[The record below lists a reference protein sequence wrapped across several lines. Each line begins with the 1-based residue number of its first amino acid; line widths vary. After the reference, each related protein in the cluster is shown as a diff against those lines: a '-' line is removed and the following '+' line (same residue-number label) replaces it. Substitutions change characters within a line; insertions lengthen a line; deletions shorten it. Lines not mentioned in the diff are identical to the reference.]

1 MVLIAHRLN
10 LLSDSLGPWRCLMRT
25 EELTRVFLAKLAGTP
40 VFDPNADRVGKIRDA
55 IASLRKDNLAPRILG
70 FIVEVPQRRKIF
82 IPITRVTSIDDGGVF
97 ITGSLNIRRYQPK
110 HGEIALL
117 SELLDHKTRLIENG
131 NVVVIEDIG
140 MELRDNRDWYAEHVH
155 VQEKSKSFGRRS
167 TQTLS
172 WSSVEIEVS
181 SHIPD
186 LSSPTEDIA
195 LLPAQ
200 DIAAAL
206 RELDL
211 SRQRE
216 IAHTLDDEKLADVLE
231 EMDDADRLALVSL
244 LEGELVADVLS
255 EMNPD
260 DAADVL
266 KEVGSEKAES
276 LLNLMEDDEAQDV
289 RRLMAYEDFS
299 AGGMMTT
306 DPVIL
311 SGDSTVAQALAVLR
325 QKDVSAASA
334 AQVFVCRAP
343 LETPTGRL
351 IGVVH
356 MQRLLREPPALS
368 LAIVAEKE
376 TNAISADT
384 PLNDVVRHLANYN
397 LLAAP
402 VVDEHDRLL
411 GAVTVDDVLDHLL
424 PSNWRRSEAEK

>member
-1 MVLIAHRLN
+1 
-10 LLSDSLGPWRCLMRT
+10 
-25 EELTRVFLAKLAGTP
+25 
-40 VFDPNADRVGKIRDA
+40 
-55 IASLRKDNLAPRILG
+55 
-70 FIVEVPQRRKIF
+70 
-82 IPITRVTSIDDGGVF
+82 
-97 ITGSLNIRRYQPK
+97 
-110 HGEIALL
+110 
-117 SELLDHKTRLIENG
+117 
-131 NVVVIEDIG
+131 
-140 MELRDNRDWYAEHVH
+140 
-155 VQEKSKSFGRRS
+155 
-167 TQTLS
+167 
-172 WSSVEIEVS
+172 
-181 SHIPD
+181 
-186 LSSPTEDIA
+186 
-195 LLPAQ
+195 
-200 DIAAAL
+200 
-206 RELDL
+206 
-211 SRQRE
+211 
-216 IAHTLDDEKLADVLE
+216 
-231 EMDDADRLALVSL
+231 
-244 LEGELVADVLS
+244 
-255 EMNPD
+255 MNPD

-276 LLNLMEDDEAQDV
+276 LLSLMEDEEAQDV

-311 SGDSTVAQALAVLR
+311 SGDATVAQALAVLR

-351 IGVVH
+351 VGVVH

-368 LAIVAEKE
+368 LAIVAERE

>member
-10 LLSDSLGPWRCLMRT
+10 LLSDSLGPWRYLMRT

-55 IASLRKDNLAPRILG
+55 IASLRQDNLAPRILG

-82 IPITRVTSIDDGGVF
+82 IPITRVTSINDGGVF
-97 ITGSLNIRRYQPK
+97 ITGSLNIRRYQPR

-117 SELLDHKTRLIENG
+117 RELLDHKTRLIENG
-131 NVVVIEDIG
+131 NVVIIEDIG
-140 MELRDNRDWYAEHVH
+140 MELRDNKDWYAEHVH
-155 VQEKSKSFGRRS
+155 VQEKTRSFGRRS

-186 LSSPTEDIA
+186 LSAPTEDIA

-206 RELDL
+206 RELEVN
-211 SRQRE
+211 RQSE
-216 IAHTLDDEKLADVLE
+216 IARTLDDEKLADVLE

-276 LLNLMEDDEAQDV
+276 LLSLMEDEEAQDV

-311 SGDSTVAQALAVLR
+311 AGDATVAQALAVLR

>member
-1 MVLIAHRLN
+1 M
-10 LLSDSLGPWRCLMRT
+10 
-25 EELTRVFLAKLAGTP
+25 FK
-40 VFDPNADRVGKIRDA
+40 K
-55 IASLRKDNLAPRILG
+55 
-70 FIVEVPQRRKIF
+70 
-82 IPITRVTSIDDGGVF
+82 
-97 ITGSLNIRRYQPK
+97 
-110 HGEIALL
+110 
-117 SELLDHKTRLIENG
+117 KTR
-131 NVVVIEDIG
+131 
-140 MELRDNRDWYAEHVH
+140 
-155 VQEKSKSFGRRS
+155 SFGRRS

-186 LSSPTEDIA
+186 LSAPTEDIA

-206 RELDL
+206 REFDTT
-211 SRQRE
+211 RQRE

-255 EMNPD
+255 EMDPD

-276 LLNLMEDDEAQDV
+276 LLSLMENNEAQDV

-311 SGDSTVAQALAVLR
+311 SGDATVAQALAVLR

-376 TNAISADT
+376 TNAISTDT

>member
-1 MVLIAHRLN
+1 
-10 LLSDSLGPWRCLMRT
+10 MRT

-55 IASLRKDNLAPRILG
+55 IASLRQDNLAPRILG

-97 ITGSLNIRRYQPK
+97 ITGSLNIRRYQPR

-131 NVVVIEDIG
+131 NVVIIEDIG
-140 MELRDNRDWYAEHVH
+140 MELRDNKDWYAEHVH
-155 VQEKSKSFGRRS
+155 VQEKTRSFGRRS

-206 RELDL
+206 REFDTT
-211 SRQRE
+211 RQRE

-231 EMDDADRLALVSL
+231 EMDDADRLTLVSL

-255 EMNPD
+255 EMDPD

-276 LLNLMEDDEAQDV
+276 LLSLMENNEAQDV

-311 SGDSTVAQALAVLR
+311 SGDATVAQALAVLR

-334 AQVFVCRAP
+334 AQVFICRAP

>member
-1 MVLIAHRLN
+1 
-10 LLSDSLGPWRCLMRT
+10 MRT

-55 IASLRKDNLAPRILG
+55 VASLRQDNLAPRILG

-110 HGEIALL
+110 QGEIALL
-117 SELLDHKTRLIENG
+117 GELLDNKTRSRENG

-140 MELRDNRDWYAEHVH
+140 MELRDNRDWYAEYVH

-172 WSSVEIEVS
+172 WSSVEIQIP

-186 LSSPTEDIA
+186 LNSPIEDIT

-206 RELDL
+206 RELEVN
-211 SRQRE
+211 RQRE
-216 IAHTLDDEKLADVLE
+216 IAHTLGDEKLADVLE

-311 SGDSTVAQALAVLR
+311 SGDATVAQALSVLR

-351 IGVVH
+351 VGVVH

-384 PLNDVVRHLANYN
+384 PLNEVVRHLANYN

-424 PSNWRRSEAEK
+424 PTNWRRSGAGK

>member
-1 MVLIAHRLN
+1 
-10 LLSDSLGPWRCLMRT
+10 MRT

-55 IASLRKDNLAPRILG
+55 VASLRQDNLAPRILG

-110 HGEIALL
+110 QGEIALL
-117 SELLDHKTRLIENG
+117 GELLDNKTRSRENG

-140 MELRDNRDWYAEHVH
+140 MELRDNRDWYAEYVH

-172 WSSVEIEVS
+172 WSSVEIQIP

-186 LSSPTEDIA
+186 LNSPIEDIT

-206 RELDL
+206 RELEVN
-211 SRQRE
+211 RQRE
-216 IAHTLDDEKLADVLE
+216 IAHTLGDEKLADVLE

-311 SGDSTVAQALAVLR
+311 SGDATVAQALAVLR

-351 IGVVH
+351 VGVVH

-368 LAIVAEKE
+368 LAILAEKE

-384 PLNDVVRHLANYN
+384 PLNEVVRHLANYN

-424 PSNWRRSEAEK
+424 PTNWRRSGAGK